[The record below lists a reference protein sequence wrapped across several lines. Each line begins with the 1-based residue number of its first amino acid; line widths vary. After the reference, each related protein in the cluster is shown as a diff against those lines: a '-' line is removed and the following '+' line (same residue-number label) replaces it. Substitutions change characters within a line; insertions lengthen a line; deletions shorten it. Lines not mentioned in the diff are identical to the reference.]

1 MPIPKVNSARNFLSL
16 NGTFIPLQS
25 LEGGVISAEV
35 IENDLIPNEPAV
47 KHLGSI
53 NYGDYIFE
61 TGIFQEITELIN
73 KSLTSGYLRIGGSF
87 ITTDFNLKAEYED
100 VFLDAVLTETII
112 PRCDAASREAAFLG
126 LRLKPTSI
134 KNTPGDGKIID
145 PKNKSKPKPMMQ
157 SNFRFELGKLPCA
170 RINSIESF
178 TIKSGLSNKTLVNR
192 RQINAVNSIDIPN
205 LFLTTSA
212 ADLKPWMEWH
222 KQFLIDGKNSQS
234 DELTG
239 RLVFLSP
246 NLKDELLA
254 ISLQGVGIFSLER
267 IMENGQKI
275 SRFKVGLY
283 CERMEL
289 K

>member
-1 MPIPKVNSARNFLSL
+1 MALTKENSARNFLSL
-16 NGTFIPLQS
+16 NGMLIPLQS
-25 LEGGVISAEV
+25 LEGGIISAEI

-47 KHLGSI
+47 KHLGST

-73 KSLTSGYLRIGGSF
+73 KSFTAGYLRIGGSF
-87 ITTDFNLKAEYED
+87 ITTGINSKAEYED
-100 VFLDAVLTETII
+100 VFLDAILTETII
-112 PRCDAASREAAFLG
+112 PQCDRASKESAFLG

-134 KNTPGDGKIID
+134 KNIPGDGKIID
-145 PKNKSKPKPMMQ
+145 PKNKSKAKPMMQ

-170 RINSIESF
+170 RVTSIESF
-178 TIKSGLSNKTLVNR
+178 SVKSGVSNKSLVNGR
-192 RQINAVNSIDIPN
+192 PINRVTSINIPN
-205 LFLTTSA
+205 LFLTIST

-222 KQFLIDGKNSQS
+222 KQFLIDGKNNQS

-239 RLVFLSP
+239 KLVFLSP
-246 NLKDELLA
+246 NLKDELLT
-254 ISLQGVGIFSLER
+254 ISLQGVGIFSLQR
-267 IMENGQKI
+267 IMENGEKI
-275 SRFKVGLY
+275 SRFRVGLY